1 MHPSDLDIAW
11 LRAFVAVA
19 DTGSLAAAAA
29 ELSIPENVLTERLR
43 RLEETLGRP
52 LLVYGTASL
61 ILTAEGGRLLDNAR
75 RLVVLHDDAVAC
87 VAEPQGRASVCP
99 SAVADVSD
107 ACEAVRMRELLADA
121 IGCVSEGFVLFDE
134 QGRLAI
140 CNERYR
146 KAYPLLADLLRP
158 GVGFAELLHRA
169 VQRGAAGPDVADPS
183 GWIAERL
190 SRHTRGG
197 PPSDHRLADGRWYRI
212 SEHAT
217 RSGGVVKIL
226 TDITELKRHE
236 EALAESEARYR
247 RLVEMAPYGILVW
260 DGARVRFANRVA
272 ARILG
277 TGDVDAMAAIP
288 VIAGEEGGRLFD
300 RLPHPASGEAPAEP
314 VEAHVT
320 APDGGVRE
328 LEVGVHAFAVEGA
341 PAWFLVLNDVTQ
353 RKQAERALHQA
364 QKMQAIGQLAGGIA
378 HEFNNMLTAIGGFAL
393 MARRAPA
400 DRPRVEQCLT
410 EIVKATERA
419 SGLTGQLLSFGRA
432 GRPEAAKPVR
442 VAAQV
447 EDLRRFLRPILGE
460 RYQMQIVSGDPE
472 AVVLIEPALLHQTLV
487 NLAINA
493 RDAMP
498 DGGTIAVRVDR
509 ERPGPAFFA
518 RHADLK
524 PGTFV
529 RVSVRDTGQGIPPDV
544 LDRIFEP
551 FFTTKEQ
558 GEGTGLGLS
567 LVYSTVTRAGG
578 AVEVE
583 SEPGHGTTFTLWLP
597 AEAAAEPVG
606 LDGAFGLDGFF
617 DLDAGDGDEGLS
629 MAASVLLVEDEE
641 QVRDFI
647 RLTLEDMGMR
657 VVCAGDGVEAAEA
670 FAAHGG
676 AFDLLVTDLVMP
688 RRGGAE
694 TARALRGENPDLPV
708 VLISGY
714 PPEKEN
720 LDDLL
725 ADVRRVVFLH
735 KPINPDELADK
746 VQALVV

>member
-1 MHPSDLDIAW
+1 MRRPDLDIAW
-11 LRAFVAVA
+11 LRDFLAVV
-19 DTGSLAAAAA
+19 DPRSLAAAAA
-29 ELSIPENVLTERLR
+29 TLSVPEDELTARLR
-43 RLEETLGRP
+43 RLEESCS
-52 LLVYGTASL
+52 VAADTA
-61 ILTAEGGRLLDNAR
+61 
-75 RLVVLHDDAVAC
+75 DD
-87 VAEPQGRASVCP
+87 S
-99 SAVADVSD
+99 
-107 ACEAVRMRELLADA
+107 CEAVRMRELLSDA
-121 IGCVSEGFVLFDE
+121 IGCVSEGFVLFDD
-134 QGRLAI
+134 QGRLVV

-146 KAYPLLADLLRP
+146 GAYPLLADVLHP
-158 GVGFAELLHRA
+158 GVRFAELLHKA
-169 VQRGAAGPDVADPS
+169 VERGAAGPLVDDPT

-197 PPSDHRLADGRWYRI
+197 QPSDHRLADGRWYRI

-236 EALAESEARYR
+236 EALADSEARYR
-247 RLVEMAPYGILVW
+247 RLVEMAPYGIVVW
-260 DGARVRFANRVA
+260 DGARVRFANRAA

-277 TGDVDAMAAIP
+277 TDDEAAMAG
-288 VIAGEEGGRLFD
+288 IALVEGGERLFE
-300 RLPHPASGEAPAEP
+300 RLPPPSLDAPEGP
-314 VEAHVT
+314 VEAHAA
-320 APDGGVRE
+320 APDGTTRD
-328 LEVGVHAFAVEGA
+328 LEVGVHAFEVAGA
-341 PAWFLVLNDVTQ
+341 PTWFLVLDDVTQ

-393 MARRAPA
+393 MARRAPD
-400 DRPRVEQCLT
+400 DRQRVAQCLT

-419 SGLTGQLLSFGRA
+419 AGLTGQLLSFGRA

-442 VAAQV
+442 VAAQLD
-447 EDLRRFLRPILGE
+447 DLRRFLRPILGE
-460 RYQMQIVSGDPE
+460 RYRVEVEVRDPD

-487 NLAINA
+487 NLAING

-498 DGGTIAVRVDR
+498 NGGRIAVTVDR
-509 ERPGPAFFA
+509 VEADAGLLA
-518 RHADLK
+518 RHAELK
-524 PGTFV
+524 PGPYVTI
-529 RVSVRDTGQGIPPDV
+529 SVRDSGLGIAPDV

-551 FFTTKEQ
+551 FFTTKDL

-578 AVEVE
+578 TVEVD
-583 SEPGHGTTFTLWLP
+583 SEPGQGTAFTLWLP
-597 AEAAAEPVG
+597 AGGAVAAPPPT
-606 LDGAFGLDGFF
+606 DFF
-617 DLDAGDGDEGLS
+617 DILDAEESDEGLS

-657 VVCAGDGVEAAEA
+657 VFCAGDGTEALEA
-670 FAAHGG
+670 FAAHSG

-688 RRGGAE
+688 RMGGAE
-694 TARALRGENPDLPV
+694 TARALRRENPDLPI

-714 PPEKEN
+714 PPEKEC

-746 VQALVV
+746 VHALVV

>member
-1 MHPSDLDIAW
+1 MRRPDLDISW
-11 LRAFVAVA
+11 LRGFLAVV
-19 DTGSLAAAAA
+19 DTGSIAAAAKD
-29 ELSIPENVLTERLR
+29 LSLSEEEVTRRLR
-43 RLEETLGRP
+43 RIEESLGRP
-52 LLVYGTASL
+52 LFVYGTAGL
-61 ILTAEGGRLLDNAR
+61 RLTPDGGRLLDNAR
-75 RLVVLHDDAVAC
+75 RLVSLHDDAVDCVTGSGSAGPAC
-87 VAEPQGRASVCP
+87 PGMAGPASDP
-99 SAVADVSD
+99 
-107 ACEAVRMRELLADA
+107 CEAVRMRELLADA
-121 IGCVSEGFVLFDE
+121 IGCVSEGFVLFDD
-134 QGRLAI
+134 QGRLVL

-146 KAYPLLADLLRP
+146 GAYPLLADLLRP
-158 GVGFAELLHRA
+158 GVRFAELLLTA
-169 VQRGAAGPDVADPS
+169 MARGGAGQKVDAPS

-190 SRHTRGG
+190 VRHTRGG
-197 PPSDHRLADGRWYRI
+197 RPSDHCLADGRWYRI

-217 RSGGVVKIL
+217 RSGGVVKVL

-236 EALAESEARYR
+236 EALADSEARYR
-247 RLVEMAPYGILVW
+247 RLVEMAPYGIVVW
-260 DGARVRFANRVA
+260 DGGHVLFANHAA

-277 TGDVDAMAAIP
+277 TDDEAAMAGVP
-288 VIAGEEGGRLFD
+288 LVEGGERLFAC
-300 RLPHPASGEAPAEP
+300 LPSPGLAEAPDGP
-314 VEAHVT
+314 VEAHVV
-320 APDGGVRE
+320 APDGTTRD
-328 LEVGVHAFAVEGA
+328 LEVGVHAFEVAGI

-400 DRPRVEQCLT
+400 DRERVAQCLT
-410 EIVKATERA
+410 EIVKATDRA
-419 SGLTGQLLSFGRA
+419 AGLTGQLLSFGRA

-442 VAAQV
+442 VASQLD
-447 EDLRRFLRPILGE
+447 DLRRFLRPILGE
-460 RYQMQIVSGDPE
+460 RYEVQAEVRDPD
-472 AVVLIEPALLHQTLV
+472 AVVLIEPAMLHQTLV
-487 NLAINA
+487 NLAING

-498 DGGTIAVRVDR
+498 CGGRIVVTVDR
-509 ERPGPAFFA
+509 VTADAGFLA
-518 RHADLK
+518 RHADLT
-524 PGTFV
+524 PGPYVTI
-529 RVSVRDTGQGIPPDV
+529 SVRDTGLGIAPDV

-551 FFTTKEQ
+551 FFTTKEL

-583 SEPGHGTTFTLWLP
+583 SEAGQGTAFTLWLP
-597 AEAAAEPVG
+597 AEGALAASADLP
-606 LDGAFGLDGFF
+606 
-617 DLDAGDGDEGLS
+617 DLDAEDADEGLS

-657 VVCAGDGVEAAEA
+657 VFCAGDGTEALEA
-670 FAAHGG
+670 FSAHGG

-688 RRGGAE
+688 RMGGAE
-694 TARALRGENPDLPV
+694 AARALRRENPDLPI

-735 KPINPDELADK
+735 KPINPDELTDK
-746 VQALVV
+746 VHALVV

>member
-1 MHPSDLDIAW
+1 MQRPDLDIAW
-11 LRAFVAVA
+11 LRGFLAVV
-19 DTGSLAAAAA
+19 DRGSIAAAAA
-29 ELSIPENVLTERLR
+29 DLSLSEEALTDRLR
-43 RLEETLGRP
+43 RLEESLGKP
-52 LLVYGTASL
+52 LFLYGTAGL
-61 ILTAEGGRLLDNAR
+61 RLTAEGGRLLDNAR
-75 RLVVLHDDAVAC
+75 RLVLLHDDAVAC
-87 VAEPQGRASVCP
+87 LDDGAASCPAPSAEP
-99 SAVADVSD
+99 
-107 ACEAVRMRELLADA
+107 CEAVRMRELLADA

-134 QGRLAI
+134 HGRLVV

-146 KAYPLLADLLRP
+146 AAYPLLTDLLRP
-158 GVGFAELLHRA
+158 GVRFAELLHKA
-169 VQRGAAGPDVADPS
+169 VERGAAGRDVSDPS

-190 SRHTRGG
+190 WRHTRGG
-197 PPSDHRLADGRWYRI
+197 PPSDHCLADGRWYRI

-217 RSGGVVKIL
+217 RSGGIVKVL

-236 EALAESEARYR
+236 QALADSEERYR
-247 RLVEMAPYGILVW
+247 RLVEMAPYGVVVW
-260 DGARVRFANRVA
+260 DGARVRFANRAA

-277 TGDVDAMAAIP
+277 TADPVAMAGTP
-288 VIAGEEGGRLFD
+288 LLDGGERLFAV
-300 RLPHPASGEAPAEP
+300 LPPPGADAAPEGP
-314 VEAHVT
+314 VEAHVA
-320 APDGGVRE
+320 APDGTHRDV
-328 LEVGVHAFAVEGA
+328 EVGVHAFAVDEA
-341 PAWFLVLNDVTQ
+341 PAWLLVLNDVTR

-378 HEFNNMLTAIGGFAL
+378 HEFNNMLTAIGGFAQ
-393 MARRAPA
+393 MARRAPN
-400 DRPRVEQCLT
+400 DRARVAQCLT

-419 SGLTGQLLSFGRA
+419 AGLTGQLLSFGRA

-442 VAAQV
+442 VAAQLD
-447 EDLRRFLRPILGE
+447 DLRRFLRPILGE
-460 RYQMQIVSGDPE
+460 RYAVDVTVRDPD

-487 NLAINA
+487 NLAING

-498 DGGTIAVRVDR
+498 DGGRIAVTVDR
-509 ERPGPAFFA
+509 VAAGAA
-518 RHADLK
+518 VLGRHADLR
-524 PGTFV
+524 PGPHVTIT
-529 RVSVRDTGQGIPPDV
+529 VRDSGTGIAPDV

-551 FFTTKEQ
+551 FFTTKDL

-578 AVEVE
+578 AVDVE
-583 SEPGHGTTFTLWLP
+583 SEPGQGTAFTLWLP
-597 AEAAAEPVG
+597 AHGGASPAAD
-606 LDGAFGLDGFF
+606 LF
-617 DLDAGDGDEGLS
+617 DLDAVEADDGLS

-657 VVCAGDGVEAAEA
+657 VFCAGDGTEALEA
-670 FAAHGG
+670 FQAHAG

-688 RRGGAE
+688 RMGGAE
-694 TARALRGENPDLPV
+694 TARALRRENPDLPV

-746 VQALVV
+746 VHALVV

>member
-1 MHPSDLDIAW
+1 MRRSDLDIAG
-11 LRAFVAVA
+11 LRGFLAVM
-19 DTGSLAAAAA
+19 DGGSLAAAASA
-29 ELSIPENVLTERLR
+29 LSIPEDDLTRRLR

-52 LLVYGTASL
+52 LFVYGTAGLRPTS
-61 ILTAEGGRLLDNAR
+61 EGGRLLDNAR
-75 RLVVLHDDAVAC
+75 RLVALHDDTLAC
-87 VAEPQGRASVCP
+87 VGDPPTCPTEVHAPAES
-99 SAVADVSD
+99 
-107 ACEAVRMRELLADA
+107 CEAVRMRELLADA
-121 IGCVSEGFVLFDE
+121 IGCVSEGFVLFDD
-134 QGRLAI
+134 QGRMVV

-146 KAYPLLADLLRP
+146 GAYPLLADLLRP
-158 GVGFAELLHRA
+158 GVRFAELLHKA
-169 VQRGAAGPDVADPS
+169 VERGAAGPLVDDPT

-197 PPSDHRLADGRWYRI
+197 QPSDHRLADGRWYRI

-236 EALAESEARYR
+236 EALADSETRYR
-247 RLVEMAPYGILVW
+247 RLVEMAPYGIVVW
-260 DGARVRFANRVA
+260 DGERVRFANRAA

-277 TGDVDAMAAIP
+277 TGDEAAMAGIP
-288 VIAGEEGGRLFD
+288 LVEGGERLFE
-300 RLPHPASGEAPAEP
+300 RLPPPGSGDAPDGP
-314 VEAHVT
+314 IEAHVAT
-320 APDGGVRE
+320 RDGTIRD
-328 LEVGVHAFAVEGA
+328 LEVGVHAFEVAGEVAGGV
-341 PAWFLVLNDVTQ
+341 PTWFLVLDDVTQ

-393 MARRAPA
+393 MARRAPD
-400 DRPRVEQCLT
+400 DRQRVAQCLT

-419 SGLTGQLLSFGRA
+419 AGLTGQLLSFGRA
-432 GRPEAAKPVR
+432 GRPEAAKAVR
-442 VAAQV
+442 VASQLD
-447 EDLRRFLRPILGE
+447 DLRRFLRPILGE
-460 RYQMQIVSGDPE
+460 RYHMQLDVRDAD

-487 NLAINA
+487 NLAING

-498 DGGTIAVRVDR
+498 NGGAIAVTVDRVDADA
-509 ERPGPAFFA
+509 AFLA
-518 RHADLK
+518 RNADLK
-524 PGTFV
+524 PGPYVTI
-529 RVSVRDTGQGIPPDV
+529 SVRDSGEGIAPDV

-551 FFTTKEQ
+551 FFTTKEL

-583 SEPGHGTTFTLWLP
+583 SEPGQGTTLTLWLP
-597 AEAAAEPVG
+597 AEGAATAAPPTD
-606 LDGAFGLDGFF
+606 LF
-617 DLDAGDGDEGLS
+617 DLDAEDADEGLS

-657 VVCAGDGVEAAEA
+657 VFCAGDGTEALEA
-670 FAAHGG
+670 FEAHSG

-688 RRGGAE
+688 RMGGAE
-694 TARALRGENPDLPV
+694 TARALRRENPDLPIV
-708 VLISGY
+708 MISGY

-746 VQALVV
+746 VHALVV

>member
-1 MHPSDLDIAW
+1 MRRPDLDIPW
-11 LRAFVAVA
+11 LRGFLAVV

-29 ELSIPENVLTERLR
+29 DLSISEDDLTGRLR
-43 RLEETLGRP
+43 RLEESLGRP
-52 LLVYGTASL
+52 LFVYGTAGLRPTSD
-61 ILTAEGGRLLDNAR
+61 GGRLLDNAR
-75 RLVVLHDDAVAC
+75 RLVALHDDVLAC
-87 VAEPQGRASVCP
+87 VAGPVDGAPTCP
-99 SAVADVSD
+99 TALATATES
-107 ACEAVRMRELLADA
+107 CEAVRMRELLADA
-121 IGCVSEGFVLFDE
+121 IGCVSEGFVLFDD
-134 QGRLAI
+134 QGRMVV

-146 KAYPLLADLLRP
+146 GAYPLLADLLRP
-158 GVGFAELLHRA
+158 GVRFAELLHKA
-169 VQRGAAGPDVADPS
+169 VERGAAGPLVDDPS

-190 SRHTRGG
+190 SRHTRGEE
-197 PPSDHRLADGRWYRI
+197 PSDHRLADGRWYRI

-247 RLVEMAPYGILVW
+247 RLVEMAPYGIVVW
-260 DGARVRFANRVA
+260 DGERVRFANRAA

-277 TGDVDAMAAIP
+277 TDDEAAMADIP
-288 VIAGEEGGRLFD
+288 LVEGGERLFT
-300 RLPHPASGEAPAEP
+300 RLPPPGSGDAPDGP

-320 APDGGVRE
+320 APGGTTRD
-328 LEVGVHAFAVEGA
+328 LEVGVHAFEVAGA
-341 PAWFLVLNDVTQ
+341 PTWFLVLDDVTQ

-393 MARRAPA
+393 MARRAPD
-400 DRPRVEQCLT
+400 DRQRVAQCLT

-419 SGLTGQLLSFGRA
+419 AGLTGQLLSFGRA

-442 VAAQV
+442 VAAQLD
-447 EDLRRFLRPILGE
+447 DLRRFLRPILGE
-460 RYQMQIVSGDPE
+460 RYRVQVDVRDPD

-487 NLAINA
+487 NLAING

-498 DGGTIAVRVDR
+498 NGGTITVTVDRVDADA
-509 ERPGPAFFA
+509 GFLA
-518 RHADLK
+518 RNADLK
-524 PGTFV
+524 PGPYVT
-529 RVSVRDTGQGIPPDV
+529 VSVRDSGQGIAPDV

-551 FFTTKEQ
+551 FFTTKEL

-578 AVEVE
+578 TVEVE
-583 SEPGHGTTFTLWLP
+583 SEPGQGTAFTLWLP
-597 AEAAAEPVG
+597 AEGTAAAPPAD
-606 LDGAFGLDGFF
+606 LF
-617 DLDAGDGDEGLS
+617 DLDAEDSDEGLS

-657 VVCAGDGVEAAEA
+657 VFCAGDGTEALEA
-670 FAAHGG
+670 FEAHSG

-688 RRGGAE
+688 RMGGAE
-694 TARALRGENPDLPV
+694 TARALRRENPDLPI

-714 PPEKEN
+714 PPEKES

-746 VQALVV
+746 VHALVV

>member
-1 MHPSDLDIAW
+1 MQRPDLDIAW
-11 LRAFVAVA
+11 LRGFLAVA
-19 DTGSLAAAAA
+19 DTGAFAAAAA
-29 ELSIPENVLTERLR
+29 KLGISEDSLADRLR
-43 RLEETLGRP
+43 RIEESLGRP
-52 LLVYGTASL
+52 LFVHGVEGVR
-61 ILTAEGGRLLDNAR
+61 LTSEGGRLLDNAR
-75 RLVVLHDDAVAC
+75 RLVMLHDDAVAY
-87 VAEPQGRASVCP
+87 VTDPETQASTRL
-99 SAVADVSD
+99 AAMADVAGPCKD
-107 ACEAVRMRELLADA
+107 VCMRELLADA
-121 IGCVSEGFVLFDE
+121 IGCVSEGFVLFDDE
-134 QGRLAI
+134 GRLVV

-146 KAYPLLADLLRP
+146 SAYPLLADLLRP
-158 GVGFAELLHRA
+158 GIRFSELLGKA
-169 VQRGAAGPDVADPS
+169 VERGAAGPQPS
-183 GWIAERL
+183 HPSRWIAERL
-190 SRHTRGG
+190 VRHTRGDE
-197 PPSDHRLADGRWYRI
+197 PSDHRLADGRWYRI

-236 EALAESEARYR
+236 AALAESEERYR
-247 RLVEMAPYGILVW
+247 RLVEMAPYGIVVW
-260 DGARVRFANRVA
+260 DGARVRFANRAA

-277 TGDVDAMAAIP
+277 SD
-288 VIAGEEGGRLFD
+288 EGLFD
-300 RLPHPASGEAPAEP
+300 RLPPPGSGEAPAEP
-314 VEAHVT
+314 VEAHAT
-320 APDGGVRE
+320 APDGSVRD
-328 LEVGVHAFAVEGA
+328 LEVGMHAFVVEGG
-341 PAWFLVLNDVTQ
+341 PAWFLVLNDVTR

-364 QKMQAIGQLAGGIA
+364 QKMQAIGELAGGIA

-393 MARRAPA
+393 MARRAPD

-419 SGLTGQLLSFGRA
+419 AGLTGQLLSFGRA
-432 GRPEAAKPVR
+432 GRPEAAKLVR
-442 VAAQV
+442 IAGLLD
-447 EDLRRFLRPILGE
+447 DLRRFLRPMLGE
-460 RYQMQIVSGDPE
+460 RYEVHTEVRDAD
-472 AVVLIEPALLHQTLV
+472 AVVLIEPAQLHQTLV
-487 NLAINA
+487 NLAING

-498 DGGTIAVRVDR
+498 DGGPITVAVARR
-509 ERPGPAFFA
+509 EPDAAFFA
-518 RHADLK
+518 RNGELRRGAYV
-524 PGTFV
+524 TV
-529 RVSVRDTGQGIPPDV
+529 EVRDAGQGIAPDV

-597 AEAAAEPVG
+597 AVFGADAPPAPFDFDAE
-606 LDGAFGLDGFF
+606 DEE
-617 DLDAGDGDEGLS
+617 EGLS

-657 VVCAGDGVEAAEA
+657 VVCASDGAEGLEA

-676 AFDLLVTDLVMP
+676 AFDLIVTDLVMP
-688 RRGGAE
+688 RLGGAE
-694 TARALRGENPDLPV
+694 MARALRRENPDLPI

-725 ADVRRVVFLH
+725 ADVRRIVFLH
-735 KPINPDELADK
+735 KPINPDELTTK
-746 VQALVV
+746 IHALVV